1 MGVGWGGEGK
11 REIREGREA
20 AKKKKMFIVYS
31 CVLGDV
37 ISHLLGFSYAALPF
51 SVPLVY
57 QACVTW
63 HYTWVSYWI
72 TH

>member
-1 MGVGWGGEGK
+1 MGVWWGREERDKGGE
-11 REIREGREA
+11 REA
-20 AKKKKMFIVYS
+20 PKKKKTFNSLYEDIA
-31 CVLGDV
+31 
-37 ISHLLGFSYAALPF
+37 SHLLGFSYAAQPF

-57 QACVTW
+57 RACVTW